1 MFPQKV
7 LDFVKQKTLII
18 SPIKYND
25 KNDKFCYATVKPKD
39 KSLKWY
45 QMNFVE
51 SMTKYND
58 KMEEF
63 PDNQGLMINLY
74 GLYNKYICFDA
85 DDEKANNFML
95 KFISDN
101 GLNKISTKSLR
112 HITQNLTYKNH
123 YYFKLANNISIEDV
137 EKKKQF
143 ENHEIYGNLDILFL
157 IAEHKNSEIDYENI
171 SEISEDLILPLFK
184 DGIKEEEEENN
195 EENDEE
201 VDENKIKELL
211 KLFKPSTGNKHEEW
225 MKIGSAIKSID
236 EYAIKIFDEFSK
248 TRENYNKSGT
258 PTLKQHWKSWK
269 KLGGWGALVNIA
281 TADNPEGIK
290 KWQSKWNKKETK
302 ENNDEEYN
310 KIKEQFKDR
319 LFIIESP
326 IIYGYINEDN
336 ETIFYQLKDL
346 KQLLKP
352 YKIGKREFIELWLED
367 NTRKTFSK
375 IDFIPNNTNR
385 KIYNNFRGFKY
396 ANTDE
401 INMDKIQPYLDLIN
415 TLLNNEE
422 VSINSFL
429 DWWAWIRQ
437 RPNQKTEKAVVLYSD
452 VQGVGKNTLI
462 QFFTKVITYST
473 TVNDIKDLVKNFNTH
488 ITNKLVICGDEVKV
502 KAREIRDDLKNMITR
517 TEMIVEKK
525 CVDAYQINDYSNYI
539 FTTNNQTAFYIEP
552 TDRRFILFQ
561 LADVV
566 MTEETSKILYALM
579 KDEEALKSMDTFL
592 KDRIIPEKLKA
603 PENEYKKLL
612 KANSLP
618 AYIQMIYRQPNK
630 FYNEEMTISTL
641 YDIAI
646 NYAKQHGLEW
656 TFSAEKMSRD
666 FKAEFQA
673 FFRKRKDANKYVFP
687 KQSELIEWLE
697 SKRPQI
703 VMEELPSEEDEEDI
717 NDRIEELQKKIE
729 QLQKKKKEIKK

>member
-1 MFPQKV
+1 MSQKI

-25 KNDKFCYATVKPKD
+25 KKDQHCYTTVKPKD
-39 KSLKWY
+39 KSLKWH

-51 SMTKYND
+51 SMTTYND
-58 KMEEF
+58 KMEQF
-63 PDNQGLMINLY
+63 PNNQGIMINLY

-85 DDEKANNFML
+85 DDEKSNNFML

-123 YYFKLANNISIEDV
+123 YYFKLSDDISIEDV

-171 SEISEDLILPLFK
+171 SEIPEDLILKFFK
-184 DGIKEEEEENN
+184 DGVKEEEEEKE

-211 KLFKPSTGNKHEEW
+211 KLFKHSTGNKHKEW
-225 MKIGSAIKSID
+225 MTIGSAIKSID
-236 EYAIKIFDEFSK
+236 EYAIKIFDDFSK

-258 PTLKQHWKSWK
+258 PTLKQHWKNWK
-269 KLGGWGALVNIA
+269 KLGGWGALINIA
-281 TADNPEGIK
+281 KADNPEGQK
-290 KWQSKWNKKETK
+290 KWYSKWCKKETK

-310 KIKEQFKDR
+310 KMKEQFKDR

-326 IIYGYINEDN
+326 ITYGFINDDN

-346 KQLLKP
+346 RQLLKP
-352 YKIGKREFIELWLED
+352 FKCGKREFIDLWLED
-367 NTRKTFSK
+367 STRKTFSK
-375 IDFIPNNTNR
+375 IDFIPNNLNA

-396 ANTDE
+396 ENDKK
-401 INMDKIQPYLDLIN
+401 INMEKIQPYLDLIN
-415 TLLNNEE
+415 ILLKNEE

-437 RPNQKTEKAVVLYSD
+437 RPDQKTEKAVVLYSD

-462 QFFTKVITYST
+462 QFFNKIITYST
-473 TVNDIKDLVKNFNTH
+473 TVNDVKDLVKNFNTH

-561 LADVV
+561 LADVI
-566 MTEETSKILYALM
+566 MTEETSKKLYALM
-579 KDEEALKSMDTFL
+579 KDEEALESMDTFL
-592 KDRIIPEKLKA
+592 RTRTIPDKLKA

-630 FYNEEMTISTL
+630 FYGEEMTISVL

-666 FKAEFQA
+666 FKTEFQS
-673 FFRKRKDANKYVFP
+673 FFRKRKDANKYIFP
-687 KQSELIEWLE
+687 RQSELIEWLE
-697 SKRPQI
+697 QKRPQI

-717 NDRIEELQKKIE
+717 NDRIEELQKKIQ
-729 QLQKKKKEIKK
+729 QLQQKKKEIKK